1 MHQSNK
7 DLWGKFLFLLGE
19 LHIIFAHL
27 RSIGGFI
34 ENSGVD
40 DLWVKLG
47 IYGYKHVTSILN
59 CKHMKHALDVH
70 GISLLVLYQLY
81 FEQMISEYSTAFCK
95 YEQGI
100 FESVKS
106 LSKVCSSANY
116 EAVSSSHSEL
126 QY

>member
-1 MHQSNK
+1 
-7 DLWGKFLFLLGE
+7 
-19 LHIIFAHL
+19 
-27 RSIGGFI
+27 
-34 ENSGVD
+34 
-40 DLWVKLG
+40 
-47 IYGYKHVTSILN
+47 
-59 CKHMKHALDVH
+59 MKHALDVH
-70 GISLLVLYQLY
+70 EISLLVLYQLY

-126 QY
+126 QYQVRQDDVTECCPVIWNESER